1 MRERFGYK
9 IYRKSMDGE
18 ELVDNKIAGAHGFF
32 NLESA
37 IAAAKSAAENIVI
50 YDTTLRL
57 FSLVCIP
64 YQYEPTNENFDVF
77 AVTPQPSIIVYTG
90 TFDKNPNN
98 IPNVFRQKSILSEK
112 CILVSNQYFL

>member
-37 IAAAKSAAENIVI
+37 ITAAKSAAENIVI
-50 YDTTLRL
+50 
-57 FSLVCIP
+57 
-64 YQYEPTNENFDVF
+64 
-77 AVTPQPSIIVYTG
+77 
-90 TFDKNPNN
+90 
-98 IPNVFRQKSILSEK
+98 
-112 CILVSNQYFL
+112 